1 MILLVSLW
9 GCTGEVG
16 INGRSGG
23 PGATGPGG
31 PGTGATPGGPAGT
44 GSPGGGPSTGTPSTT
59 LPPSSDPTCQ
69 GGGQANGQAI
79 DPGPSPLR
87 RLTRAEYLNTVRD
100 LLGVTA
106 PSDLDL
112 PEEEQALGFRNSA
125 ESRSVS
131 DLLAGR
137 WVSAAE
143 KLSAAAVTRL
153 PALLACDPARD
164 GEATCLDHFLD
175 GFGRRAWRRPL
186 DAAERTNLKQAFA
199 EGKGN
204 GTGTMSGSFA
214 DGLQSVIQ
222 VMLLSPQFMYRIE
235 RGLPA
240 TGNGPQRLTA
250 WETASRLSYLL
261 WGSTPDEQLLAAA
274 EANRLGTPAEV
285 AAQAER
291 MLKDPRAQE
300 MLAGFADQWLHLEE
314 LAALEKDPM
323 IHPRYDT
330 ALRGSMRAETQALLT
345 EVVWRGAAGASNAE
359 DQLATLLSA
368 KFSYVDAPLA
378 KYYGL
383 SGVTGSGPQK
393 VALPDK
399 QRAGLLTHAGL
410 LALLGVPDDS
420 LTSLV
425 FRGRFVRER
434 LLCQDIP
441 DPPAD
446 AADMS
451 PPFTPQ
457 TTAREW
463 SDARQKAGGCGACH
477 AKMDPIGFGLEN
489 FDGAG
494 LWRDTDRGKPVDAR
508 GELIDSDVDGPYSGP
523 IELGHK
529 LAGSRQVHDCLV
541 TQWFRYGTGRRE
553 GDRDSCNLGRLKQ
566 AFSAGKGDIRQ
577 LLVAFTQTDTFLY
590 RSKGDQP

>member
-1 MILLVSLW
+1 LLVSLW
-9 GCTGEVG
+9 GCNGEVG
-16 INGRSGG
+16 KNDNSGRPAG
-23 PGATGPGG
+23 TGPGG
-31 PGTGATPGGPAGT
+31 PSAGSPPGGGGGPAGP
-44 GSPGGGPSTGTPSTT
+44 GSPGNGPSTGAPSP

-69 GGGQANGQAI
+69 GS

-87 RLTRAEYLNTVRD
+87 RLTRVEYLNTVRD
-100 LLGVTA
+100 LFGAPA

-143 KLSAAAVTRL
+143 KLAAAAVTRL

-164 GEATCLDHFLD
+164 GEATCLDRFLD
-175 GFGRRAWRRPL
+175 GFGKRAWRRPL
-186 DAAERTNLKQAFA
+186 DAAERTNLKQAFT
-199 EGKGN
+199 EGKGQ
-204 GTGTMSGSFA
+204 GTNVGSFA
-214 DGLQSVIQ
+214 DGLQSVVQ

-274 EANRLGTPAEV
+274 EANKLGTPAEV

-300 MLAGFADQWLHLEE
+300 MLAGFADQWLQLED

-345 EVVWRGAAGASNAE
+345 EVIWRGAAGGASGASV
-359 DQLATLLSA
+359 DSQLATLLSA
-368 KFSYVDAPLA
+368 PFSYVDVPLA

-383 SGVTGSGPQK
+383 PGVSGSGFQE
-393 VALPDK
+393 VALPEK

-446 AADMS
+446 AADLS

-463 SDARQKAGGCGACH
+463 SDARQKTAGCGACH
-477 AKMDPIGFGLEN
+477 AKMDPIGLGLEN

-508 GELIDSDVDGPYSGP
+508 GELIDSDVDGPYNGP

-553 GDRDSCNLGRLKQ
+553 ADRDSCNLNRLKQ